1 MGGQVSAAHFCLYAP
16 LSSLFVNLSMAEP
29 TNTLRSKLHEII
41 FEADTP
47 AGKAFDVV
55 LLLAILFSVLVVILE
70 SVASLKAQYGSLFY
84 IAEWGFTILFTL
96 EYVLRLYSINKP
108 LKYAYSFFGVVDLLS
123 ILPTFL
129 SLVLPGSQYLLTI
142 RAFRLLRVFRVFKL
156 TRFLDESGTIMQ
168 AMLASRV
175 KITVFI
181 TFVLIVV
188 VIMGTIM
195 HMIEGVNNP
204 GFSNIPHSIYWAI
217 VTLTTVGYGDIAP
230 VTDVGRFI
238 SAILMILGY
247 AIIAVP
253 TGIVTAEF
261 AKAGNTNKPI
271 STQACPNCG
280 KEGHEYDATYCKF
293 CGSEL

>member
-1 MGGQVSAAHFCLYAP
+1 M
-16 LSSLFVNLSMAEP
+16 SSQPSTFRN
-29 TNTLRSKLHEII
+29 KLHEVI

-47 AGKAFDVV
+47 AGKAFDVI
-55 LLLAILFSVLVVILE
+55 LLLAIVLSVLVVILE
-70 SVASLKAQYGSLFY
+70 SVASLKAAYGNIFY
-84 IAEWGFTILFTL
+84 IAEWVFTILFTL
-96 EYVLRLYSINKP
+96 EYVLRLYAINKP
-108 LKYAYSFFGVVDLLS
+108 LKYAFSFFGIVDLLS

-156 TRFLDESGTIMQ
+156 TRYLDESGAIMK
-168 AMLASRV
+168 AMVASRI
-175 KITVFI
+175 KITVFV

-195 HMIEGVNNP
+195 HMIEGTQNT

-230 VTDVGRFI
+230 VTDIGRFI
-238 SAILMILGY
+238 SAVLMIMGY

-261 AKAGNTNKPI
+261 AKVSRDEGPVT
-271 STQACPNCG
+271 TQSCPSCSR
-280 KEGHEYDATYCKF
+280 EGHDYNAEYCKY
-293 CGSEL
+293 CGSHL